1 MKTVGVTR
9 LVMAALVAATFALP
23 RAESVEITGSV
34 SGTVK
39 DESGAVLPG
48 VTVTVRGGRLP
59 AEGQSVT
66 SSPSGD
72 YRVALLPPGAYSV
85 EAKLPSFAN
94 QVRKSVEVAIDAETR
109 VDFVLRPSGR
119 EESVDVVAEPPVV
132 DTRRS
137 EVSTRITET
146 AIDALPLNGREFVD
160 LVKLVPG
167 ATPATGGAPGGDLDQ
182 ISIFGER
189 TAALSFLVDGA
200 DNNNPLT
207 GGPFV
212 RYTQDSIQEFEVIT
226 TGYEAQFGRAQGG
239 VTNIVTRSGSNDWQ
253 ASAFLFARNDAL
265 DSSNIPD
272 QDAPKLERYQWGGT
286 VGGPVKRDKVFFFG
300 AFEKLDETRGINFD
314 LSKIPPFVAS
324 GAATP
329 GGSEDFAIAPETNR
343 WNGMLKLDV
352 NLGPRQRLLV
362 QGNRSDEDD
371 SGEISS
377 PVLGTTALPSAAS
390 TITDTANSGI
400 VRHTAVLSASTFLES
415 SVSYQK
421 GRRGSNLDR
430 EGRFEPILIL
440 LASGFQ
446 QTGAPFNGKQDRT
459 SKRFQLAQSFTWNP
473 YGRGNH
479 EIKAGWDFNDTGVKG
494 FDDVLNDV
502 EYSAAFLSPTA
513 IADQRGPFRAAGL
526 RPVRRPLLHHPA
538 RGRQDTGPRPQRQEL
553 RRLRAGHV
561 EGGRWPDPEP
571 RPALRQVEPLRRGR
585 QQLRA
590 ARWARPGTW
599 ARRARR
605 SCGPTGDASTT
616 ATSCW
621 PRPRCRRRAGSSRA
635 PPSTWP
641 CPGSGPTTRTRSSTS

>member
-1 MKTVGVTR
+1 MNSS
-9 LVMAALVAATFALP
+9 A
-23 RAESVEITGSV
+23 
-34 SGTVK
+34 SG
-39 DESGAVLPG
+39 E
-48 VTVTVRGGRLP
+48 
-59 AEGQSVT
+59 
-66 SSPSGD
+66 
-72 YRVALLPPGAYSV
+72 YRVALLPPGTYSV
-85 EAKLPSFAN
+85 EAKLPAFSA
-94 QVRKSVEVAIDAETR
+94 QVRKSVEVGIDAQTR

-137 EVSTRITET
+137 EVSTRIAET

-167 ATPATGGAPGGDLDQ
+167 ATPATGGAPGGNLDQ

-265 DSSNIPD
+265 DSSNVPN
-272 QDAPKLERYQWGGT
+272 QDGAQARALPVGRDRRRAGEARQGLLLRRLREAGRDARHQLRPLEDPGLRGQRGGHPRRQGGLRDRAGDESLERDAQAGREPRPAPASPRAGQPQRR
-286 VGGPVKRDKVFFFG
+286 GRLRRDQL
-300 AFEKLDETRGINFD
+300 ARPRHHRAAQRRLR
-314 LSKIPPFVAS
+314 AS
-324 GAATP
+324 
-329 GGSEDFAIAPETNR
+329 
-343 WNGMLKLDV
+343 
-352 NLGPRQRLLV
+352 
-362 QGNRSDEDD
+362 
-371 SGEISS
+371 
-377 PVLGTTALPSAAS
+377 
-390 TITDTANSGI
+390 TDTANSGI
-400 VRHTAVLSASTFLES
+400 VRHTAVLCGSTFLES

-473 YGRGNH
+473 GGRGNH

-494 FDDVLNDV
+494 STTSSTTSNIRP
-502 EYSAAFLSPTA
+502 LSSRPPRSRTTPTA
-513 IADQRGPFRAAGL
+513 S
-526 RPVRRPLLHHPA
+526 PA
-538 RGRQDTGPRPQRQEL
+538 SASRSP
-553 RRLRAGHV
+553 
-561 EGGRWPDPEP
+561 
-571 RPALRQVEPLRRGR
+571 
-585 QQLRA
+585 
-590 ARWARPGTW
+590 
-599 ARRARR
+599 RRA
-605 SCGPTGDASTT
+605 
-616 ATSCW
+616 
-621 PRPRCRRRAGSSRA
+621 SS
-635 PPSTWP
+635 
-641 CPGSGPTTRTRSSTS
+641 